1 MFALGVRAL
10 SNQEEDLDVFVLLW
24 FPDEAE
30 ITYYF
35 NDIQN
40 LFGSDWTQEAAISQ
54 LNFFSVIIMVQVFA
68 LFSLNLSTVSR
79 TAFISVLHAVKLGP
93 SSYWSLTKL

>member
-10 SNQEEDLDVFVLLW
+10 SNQEEDLDAFVLLW

-40 LFGSDWTQEAAISQ
+40 LFGSD
-54 LNFFSVIIMVQVFA
+54 
-68 LFSLNLSTVSR
+68 
-79 TAFISVLHAVKLGP
+79 
-93 SSYWSLTKL
+93 

>member
-30 ITYYF
+30 TYCF
-35 NDIQN
+35 NDLQN
-40 LFGSDWTQEAAISQ
+40 LFGSD
-54 LNFFSVIIMVQVFA
+54 
-68 LFSLNLSTVSR
+68 
-79 TAFISVLHAVKLGP
+79 
-93 SSYWSLTKL
+93 